1 MKQQTKNRILLA
13 AVVITLLVSYR
24 FAIRN
29 TFELRE
35 QYHQLSSQAVS
46 VKDMPSRLALL
57 KQKERYYD
65 SVLTQM
71 DLGDTSL
78 QNNLLRVLNRESSK
92 NDLKIIDFNQPHIYK
107 TETNSLYTYSF
118 GLNGGYPNILKTIHT
133 LEQNGKFGE
142 VVHIDF
148 EKKKNYRSNKNYL
161 EAKVLLQQV
170 N

>member
-1 MKQQTKNRILLA
+1 MLFI
-13 AVVITLLVSYR
+13 LLVSYR

-29 TFELRE
+29 TLELRH
-35 QYHQLSSQAVS
+35 QYHQVSSQAVS

-65 SVLTQM
+65 SVLAQM

-78 QNNLLRVLNRESSK
+78 QNNLLRVLNQESSK
-92 NDLKIIDFNQPHIYK
+92 NDLKIIDFNQPHVFK

-118 GLNGGYPNILKTIHT
+118 GLNGGFSNILKAIHM
-133 LEQNGKFGE
+133 LEQNRKFGG

-148 EKKKNYRSNKNYL
+148 IKKKNYRTNKSYL

>member
-1 MKQQTKNRILLA
+1 MLLA
-13 AVVITLLVSYR
+13 GVVITLLVSYR
-24 FAIRN
+24 FALRN
-29 TFELRE
+29 TLE
-35 QYHQLSSQAVS
+35 QRHQYLQLSSQAVS
-46 VKDMPSRLALL
+46 VEDMPSRLALL
-57 KQKERYYD
+57 KRKEWYYD

-78 QNNLLRVLNRESSK
+78 QNNLLRVMNEESSK

-118 GLNGGYPNILKTIHT
+118 GLNGGYANILKTIHM

-148 EKKKNYRSNKNYL
+148 EKKKNYRSNKSYL

>member
-1 MKQQTKNRILLA
+1 MRAQYGELTSGRISMQDTPAKLYLL
-13 AVVITLLVSYR
+13 T
-24 FAIRN
+24 
-29 TFELRE
+29 E
-35 QYHQLSSQAVS
+35 
-46 VKDMPSRLALL
+46 
-57 KQKERYYD
+57 KEGYYD
-65 SVLTQM
+65 SILKQM
-71 DLGDTSL
+71 DIGETSL
-78 QNNLLRVLNRESSK
+78 QNNLLRILNQESSK

-118 GLNGGYPNILKTIHT
+118 GLKGGYPNILKTIHT

-148 EKKKNYRSNKNYL
+148 EKKKNYRTNKSYL